1 MIIKEA
7 FHSHPLELVVR
18 LFLDQADVLQDA
30 GDVIHPLCASSC
42 SCQQFADVHQVVRGR
57 EHQLQ
62 EVAQRLTHGHNFTTT
77 QQKTFTK
84 SLEELNQSIDQLVK
98 GTPLP

>member
-1 MIIKEA
+1 M
-7 FHSHPLELVVR
+7 VR

-30 GDVIHPLCASSC
+30 GDVIHPLCASSR

-84 SLEELNQSIDQLVK
+84 GLEELNQSIDQLVK